1 MEVLRETGGRSGDGG
16 GLYVVY
22 NKDSLVLIMLC
33 LESWEKILF
42 SIKMNKS
49 ITQSLFTPF
58 FCYNWKSINNDH
70 ERHFCA
76 KSLPPK
82 WAFLCH
88 WVTSTFWNQ
97 KFGPFWT
104 NSYLMWG
111 HVWSYL
117 DTSNSTGAKK
127 VSKVKSQ
134 VVSGHPT
141 SPGALPVSWVLV
153 RARARLQYMWWS
165 GGVVGLHHC
174 VT

>member
-1 MEVLRETGGRSGDGG
+1 MEVLWETGGRSGDGG

-42 SIKMNKS
+42 SIKMKKF

-70 ERHFCA
+70 ERHFYA

-82 WAFLCH
+82 WAFLSH

-165 GGVVGLHHC
+165 GGVVGSII
-174 VT
+174 V